1 MKLVLILTFL
11 SFIYCADAYKILC
24 FFPTISK
31 SQVIFAQPLMEALA
45 EKGHEVT
52 FVSQFPLGRKVK
64 NYRDVF
70 IPIDFGQH
78 EGKSNL

>member
-1 MKLVLILTFL
+1 MKLVLLLTVL
-11 SFIYCADAYKILC
+11 SLIYCTDAYKILC
-24 FFPTISK
+24 FYPTISK

-64 NYRDVF
+64 NYRDIV
-70 IPIDFGQH
+70 IPINFQQH
-78 EGKSNL
+78 EGKR

>member
-1 MKLVLILTFL
+1 MKLVLLLTVL
-11 SFIYCADAYKILC
+11 SLIYCTDGYKILC
-24 FFPTISK
+24 FYPTISK

-64 NYRDVF
+64 NYRDVV
-70 IPIDFGQH
+70 IPINFEQH
-78 EGKSNL
+78 EGKS